1 MTVLHRRKEFNT
13 SPQGSLWRPPEP
25 PTINN
30 MAKKPPTFKEL
41 IEAAARPYRELWRG
55 DKLNLGALSRRCE
68 AKGHPLSQASL
79 SRILRGLQEVGPD
92 AIEATHHALGIP
104 KALLRGEAMS
114 SEVERLLTDYKLST
128 LLLAQKLESLPK
140 DEYHAIIEQ
149 IDRVLEREERLRDA
163 VRSTGNVTLLDRA
176 RR

>member
-1 MTVLHRRKEFNT
+1 
-13 SPQGSLWRPPEP
+13 
-25 PTINN
+25 

-55 DKLNLGALSRRCE
+55 DRLNLGALSRRCK
-68 AKGHPLSQASL
+68 AKGHPLSEASL

-104 KALLRGEAMS
+104 KALLRGEVMS

-163 VRSTGNVTLLDRA
+163 VRSGNVTVLDRA